1 MKPYYS
7 EFVRHCLRHYVKT
20 LDEGNGGHPVFRS
33 DAEKE
38 NWSACYQV
46 LKDYSERDL
55 DTISYIYRPG
65 DTIAD
70 KIYLL
75 AKSKQ
80 ISQDTIWHLINTTE
94 RRVAQKRGLV

>member
-7 EFVRHCLRHYVKT
+7 EFVRHCLRYYIKT
-20 LDEGNGGHPVFRS
+20 LDEGNGGHPVFRN
-33 DAEKE
+33 DADKE

-94 RRVAQKRGLV
+94 RMVAQKRGLV